1 MISLKNIWE
10 VIQIREYN
18 IKLPTLDDIKEFVDI
33 SNTFSDINIDYCVGR
48 YIVDGKSIMG
58 ILSCFQKTAIL
69 RAFSGVENS
78 LNSYERRISK
88 WFVGVQ

>member
-1 MISLKNIWE
+1 M
-10 VIQIREYN
+10 IQIREYN

-69 RAFSGVENS
+69 RAFSRVENS